1 MTFNYSPKIPT
12 IMSTTVYYPRVRNI
26 SFYDNN
32 GVVCGGMYGLVAK
45 EKFIRLLKSGK
56 FPRISLRRKVQVM
69 LRGGAR

>member
-1 MTFNYSPKIPT
+1 
-12 IMSTTVYYPRVRNI
+12 MSTTVYYPRVRNI

-45 EKFIRLLKSGK
+45 EKFIRLLKGGK
-56 FPRISLRRKVQVM
+56 FPRISLRKKVQVM